1 MASDEKELRS
11 WFAAAI
17 DASRALQEHNNA
29 REWLVR
35 ARAAGEPVAP
45 LAAEVW
51 VFDQDLARV
60 LLVRHRWRA
69 WVPPGG
75 KVEPGETPR
84 EAAAR
89 ELFEET
95 GLRIGLHSV
104 PAAVAIRT
112 YGQHWS
118 PTLGLS
124 YAAVAD
130 VATPLVPE
138 NGQPVAW
145 THMDRRWESYF
156 PDDQSR
162 ICRHAARLAQIRTA
176 RP

>member
-1 MASDEKELRS
+1 VASDEKEHRS
-11 WFAAAI
+11 WVAAAI
-17 DASRALQEHNNA
+17 DASRALQEHDDA
-29 REWLVR
+29 REWLVQ

-51 VFDQDLARV
+51 VFDQDLTQV
-60 LLVRHRWRA
+60 LLVHHRWRA

-75 KVEPGETPR
+75 RVEPGETPR

-95 GLRIGLHSV
+95 GLRVDLHPV
-104 PAAVAIRT
+104 PAAVAVRT
-112 YGQHWS
+112 YRQHWP

-130 VATPLVPE
+130 VAAPLVPE
-138 NGQPVAW
+138 NGQFVAW
-145 THMDRRWESYF
+145 TQLDRSWESYF

-162 ICRHAARLAQIRTA
+162 IRWHAARLAQIRAA